1 MAATLQN
8 IGLSDL
14 QDDSQFIYEP
24 SGIDVRTEAFQGNIK
39 LTSIAVPHATSIQA
53 NSFEGCSNLVELS
66 IPGID
71 YASNSSIFGTDDA
84 KQQLQELTSI
94 SIGDGTLDIGQTFSQ
109 LPNLQQ
115 LKLPLSL
122 KTLKDRAFAGTRLSR
137 LRFDNS
143 CKLQQNCL
151 SGMDYLRSLQFD
163 LSQADDNL
171 GLSSC
176 PILNTIY
183 VTSPIG
189 YSKDLLSTFTYSN
202 ASSIKFQGQA
212 SAINT
217 LDIGSFYGCQNL
229 AEIDMTNSNLQSIP
243 QSAFYQCRN
252 LTAAY
257 FPITVTSILSD
268 AFGFCNR
275 LNTSQGFD
283 LTSITSLDRLGSFS
297 TMYCYNIR
305 HLLDYVGP
313 SAFMNLA
320 IAQGLSAPKISSL
333 TVNIGKLGEQAFGS
347 LDASLT
353 SMSLS
358 ISQSKLPINCF
369 HSSKLREIEVE
380 GEALTAIE
388 DGAFYKCQELS
399 AISLPSGI
407 RQIQTNAF
415 YNCESLTSF
424 EFNNSL
430 TSIGENSFYGTGIEE
445 AIFSNASSLRISYNA
460 FANTEKLE
468 YIQFDQ
474 LPNET
479 VSSNYAGWD
488 NVTHISVSTNIGE
501 FGYITSE
508 FDWKNKEDVNELYT
522 KFMHFFFVDSA
533 ASDRKNVIF
542 DFKDKRLVYD
552 FINVDYNCIKYSD
565 DARTKVSYILTSEND
580 IDLLLDNGMLPS
592 NVREVQSTAFDQIRS
607 SSLHNSQL
615 TNFNLNYTDIIGK
628 GALSGLSSLLS
639 LTANC
644 VTTVNEGMFKNDI
657 SLMNVSLPRIQSVQ
671 ASAFYNCKAIDLID
685 FGDPHDSKLT
695 SLGNYSFC
703 NCTGALCAVFPSK
716 LQIIPAT
723 ALFGCTALS
732 TIVIY
737 DGRTTQQNAFKDC
750 PSTLS
755 IYFVDQ
761 SLETVLYKR
770 SISGRPV
777 ITLSDKFGSP
787 KEKTQIFTSDNEC
800 KYPLMIAKSSTEMY
814 IVQSNSFVVDTT
826 FKLLSVDPKYEKQ
839 EDLTISTSQL
849 QGIASISPTAFN
861 STRYFQRIE
870 LNFSFADAL
879 AGRIVDGTFANPGTI
894 NQVVFAT
901 STCPSQSDWDAF
913 FKNKLNRN
921 DSIRVQFSNG
931 YAIGPSVYRDD
942 DMFLYFVKGGVDTI
956 VGVDDTKAAAA
967 GGIAN
972 TIASTHKKIQQD
984 AFIKTHELKQIRNF
998 GSIETIDDYA
1008 FRFNSSIKSICL
1020 SSTNEMRIGPKAF
1033 SDSALSTAVVDI
1045 YRANGTDQISG
1056 YGLEDTVTLG
1066 SISYT
1071 DKVKHIAPYAM
1082 VDCRSL
1088 LTSIQFSGK
1097 LQTIG
1102 EAAFAEF
1109 KDSFPHIMD
1118 VNFQEC
1124 TSLTSISPSAF
1135 YNSISTLANGTLS
1148 VSDSVQSIGDA
1159 AFSYNRYSWTQ
1170 ALSALDEVGASKLV
1184 GGSHLST
1191 IGASAFMYNHVRQV
1205 EFPLALTSIGDY
1217 AFAHPKY
1224 RFPIHIKENIKSI
1237 GQNAF
1242 KDNVI
1247 LNPNNIA
1254 KNIAK
1259 VDVDIYALSDIMHV
1273 SCNSD
1278 YIAENRVGFTDATV
1292 VSASSPAADPYKS
1305 FAYVLSNQM
1314 HFCPQNLSI
1323 DILNR
1328 ALVAVDKS
1336 SITAYVPAYL
1346 SCINSQAF
1354 IDCTALTAVSADES
1368 LSIGPSAFYNCI
1380 SLNRIVSDKSNRLQ
1394 PYHISGVVNDAV
1406 FYNCSSLVDIKLLS
1420 SVPSIGASAF
1430 YNCRAIDELHDDAT
1444 ITMKNW
1450 WSLSSI
1456 GNHAFEGCSS
1466 LKSFDIPKAISS
1478 FGDDVF
1484 KDCPSLMNVNIDLN
1498 VEDFA
1503 SLVGYSKVEDAIT
1516 GKFASINE
1524 GTPNYGQTR
1533 INFLD
1538 VTYMNN
1544 GIVKIDTEFQRTY
1557 YYTKSIGSEDKPRIG
1572 LSALNYDEF
1581 LKSHQNYIN
1590 LSAISKID
1598 QFVLANVSKLRSFNV
1613 LSNSDPDN
1621 QYPLEEIGDYA
1632 FSNCRNL
1639 VSING
1644 GMLSCEKIGCYA
1656 FNHCERL
1663 LGLQMSYRML
1673 SDNCIGQ
1680 GAFYGTSLNKL
1691 EIVDCPLNTSGEAT
1705 YLAKIVDKVQKAI
1718 GYSKTRNQNPLELPE
1733 YCLIYLVA
1741 EDGEVIGKYDSM
1753 FHDIMHASIDIN
1765 RNALTFIDKTK
1776 QSIQPLLLVKPIDG
1790 SLPAIA
1796 ANTFHANVVGRWK

>member
-8 IGLSDL
+8 ICLSDL

-24 SGIDVRTEAFQGNIK
+24 SGIDVKTEALQGNTK

-53 NSFEGCSNLVELS
+53 NSFKGCSNLVELS
-66 IPGID
+66 LPGIN
-71 YASNSSIFGTDDA
+71 YGSNLSIFGTDTD
-84 KQQLQELTSI
+84 KHELENLTSI
-94 SIGDGTLDIGQTFSQ
+94 SINDGTVDIGQTFSQ

-122 KTLKDRAFAGTRLSR
+122 KTFKDSAFAGTRLSR
-137 LRFDNS
+137 LRFDTS
-143 CKLQQNCL
+143 CELQQNCL
-151 SGMDYLRSLQFD
+151 SGMDYLQSLQFD
-163 LSQADDNL
+163 LSHAADDL

-176 PILNTIY
+176 YILNTIY

-189 YSKDLLSTFTYSN
+189 YSKNLSSTFTYSN

-229 AEIDMTNSNLQSIP
+229 AEIDMTNSHLQSIP
-243 QSAFYQCRN
+243 QSAFYQCKN

-268 AFGFCNR
+268 AFGFCDR

-297 TMYCYNIR
+297 PMYCYNIR
-305 HLLDYVGP
+305 PLLDYVGP

-320 IAQGLSAPKISSL
+320 IAQGSSAPKVSSL
-333 TVNIGKLGEQAFGS
+333 TVNIRQIGEQAFGS

-353 SMSLS
+353 SISLS
-358 ISQSKLPINCF
+358 TSQINLPINCF
-369 HSSKLREIEVE
+369 HSSKLREIKIE
-380 GEALTAIE
+380 GEALTSIE
-388 DGAFYKCQELS
+388 EGAFYKCQELS

-424 EFNNSL
+424 AFNDSL
-430 TSIGENSFYGTGIEE
+430 TSIGEKSFYGTSIEE
-445 AIFSNASSLRISYNA
+445 AVFLSASNVEISSNA
-460 FANTEKLE
+460 FANTKRLL
-468 YIQFDQ
+468 YIEFDS
-474 LPNET
+474 LPNAT

-488 NVTHISVSTNIGE
+488 NVTHISVSANIE
-501 FGYITSE
+501 DFGYI
-508 FDWKNKEDVNELYT
+508 FPAFNWKDKNDVNALYHN
-522 KFMHFFFVDSA
+522 FMHFFFADST
-533 ASDRKNVIF
+533 ASDRNNVIF
-542 DFKDKRLVYD
+542 DFINKRLVPD
-552 FINVDYNCIKYSD
+552 AIDIDYNCIKYSD
-565 DARTKVSYILTSEND
+565 DARTKVSCILTSEND
-580 IDLLLDNGMLPS
+580 IDLLLDNGMFPS

-607 SSLHNSQL
+607 SSSHNSQL

-644 VTTVNEGMFKNDI
+644 ATTVNEGMFKNDI
-657 SLMNVSLPRIQSVQ
+657 SLISVSLPRIQSVQ
-671 ASAFYNCKAIDLID
+671 SSAFYNCKAIDLID

-695 SLGNYSFC
+695 SIGDYSFC
-703 NCTGALCAVFPSK
+703 NCTGALCAVFPSRI
-716 LQIIPAT
+716 QAIPST
-723 ALFGCTALS
+723 ALSGCTALS

-737 DGRTTQQNAFKDC
+737 DGRTTEQNAFKDC

-755 IYFVDQ
+755 IYFADQ
-761 SLETVLYKR
+761 SLETVLSRR
-770 SISGRPV
+770 SISGRPA
-777 ITLSDKFGSP
+777 TTSSNKFGSP
-787 KEKTQIFTSDNEC
+787 KEKTQIFTGDNEY
-800 KYPLMIAKSSTEMY
+800 KHPLMIAKSSTEMY

-826 FKLLSVDPKYEKQ
+826 FKLLSVDPEYEKQ
-839 EDLTISTSQL
+839 EDLTISASQL
-849 QGIASISPTAFN
+849 YGIDSISPTAFN

-870 LNFSFADAL
+870 LNFSFVDAL
-879 AGRIVDGTFANPGTI
+879 AGRIADGTFATPGTI
-894 NQVVFAT
+894 KQVVFAT
-901 STCPSQSDWDAF
+901 SPCPSQSDWDEF
-913 FKNKLNRN
+913 FENKLKRN

-942 DMFLYFVKGGVDTI
+942 DMFLYFVIDGVDTI
-956 VGVDDTKAAAA
+956 VGVDDIKAKDA
-967 GGIAN
+967 GGIAR

-984 AFIKTHELKQIRNF
+984 TFLKTHELKQIRNF

-1020 SSTNEMRIGPKAF
+1020 SSTNEMEIGPKAF
-1033 SDSALSTAVVDI
+1033 SDSALSTVVVDI
-1045 YRANGTDQISG
+1045 QRANRTDQISG

-1097 LQTIG
+1097 LETIG

-1109 KDSFPHIMD
+1109 KDSFPYIMD

-1124 TSLTSISPSAF
+1124 TSLTSIGPSAF

-1148 VSDSVQSIGDA
+1148 VSNSVQSIGDA

-1191 IGASAFMYNHVRQV
+1191 IGASAFMYNHFRQV
-1205 EFPLALTSIGDY
+1205 EFPLSLESIGDY

-1224 RFPIHIKENIKSI
+1224 RFPIHIKQNIKSI

-1242 KDNVI
+1242 KGNVV

-1254 KNIAK
+1254 KNVAR
-1259 VDVDIYALSDIMHV
+1259 VDVDIYALSNIMHV
-1273 SCNSD
+1273 TPDSN

-1292 VSASSPAADPYKS
+1292 VSASSPTADPYKS

-1328 ALVAVDKS
+1328 VLVAVDKS
-1336 SITAYVPAYL
+1336 SITSYVPAYL
-1346 SCINSQAF
+1346 SCINAQAF
-1354 IDCTALTAVSADES
+1354 IDCMALTAVSADES

-1380 SLNRIVSDKSNRLQ
+1380 SLNRIVGDKSNRLE

-1406 FYNCSSLVDIKLLS
+1406 FYNCSSLVDVKLLS

-1444 ITMKNW
+1444 IAMKNW

-1456 GNHAFEGCSS
+1456 GNHAFERCAS
-1466 LKSFDIPKAISS
+1466 LKSFDIPRAISS

-1503 SLVGYSKVEDAIT
+1503 SLVGYSKVEDAVI
-1516 GKFASINE
+1516 GKFASINK

-1557 YYTKSIGSEDKPRIG
+1557 DYTKSIGSEDKPRIG
-1572 LSALNYDEF
+1572 LSALNYGEF
-1581 LKSHQNYIN
+1581 LKSNQNYIN

-1639 VSING
+1639 ISING

-1691 EIVDCPLNTSGEAT
+1691 EIVDCPLNISGEAT

-1718 GYSKTRNQNPLELPE
+1718 GYSKTHNQNPLELPE
-1733 YCLIYLVA
+1733 YCLIYLIA